1 MFNETTEQF
10 EYKGTPGRGRTAAV
24 ITGFVLLAAANFYLL
39 TKVNR
44 VEVSANTFQTG
55 VKSEVAKAQESAA
68 LTSGKTR
75 RDLEALRNEIEAAL
89 EETTKAAK
97 AQARNETAWLARNVS
112 RQQREQQEQLL
123 GELRSVDGKTVQTLQ
138 RVDDV
143 STDVDAVKDEVGEAR
158 AQLERTNSTLGQTVE
173 HMGAMNEQ
181 IAGHQESIA
190 SLRRLSERNRIAFD
204 LSKSKEMLKVGDI
217 QLRLRAADG
226 KRNKYTLEVL
236 ADDATVVKKEK
247 NLNEPVQFY
256 ISGSSQPYEIVITG
270 ISKDRVTGYLAT
282 PKAKTAR
289 G

>member
-10 EYKGTPGRGRTAAV
+10 EYKGTPGRGKTAAV
-24 ITGFVLLAAANFYLL
+24 VAGFVLMAAANFYLL

-55 VKSEVAKAQESAA
+55 VQSEVAKVQASAA
-68 LTSGKTR
+68 LTSGKTLR
-75 RDLEALRNEIEAAL
+75 ELDALRSEIEAAL
-89 EETTKAAK
+89 EDATKAAK
-97 AQARNETAWLARNVS
+97 TQSRNETAWLAKNVS
-112 RQQREQQEQLL
+112 KQQREQQELLL

-138 RVDDV
+138 RVDEV
-143 STDVDAVKDEVGEAR
+143 SSDVDAVKEEVSEAQAR
-158 AQLERTNSTLGQTVE
+158 LERTNSTLGQTVE
-173 HMGAMNEQ
+173 HLGAMNEQ

-204 LSKSKEMLKVGDI
+204 LSKSREMLRVGDI
-217 QLRLRAADG
+217 QLRLRAADS

-236 ADDATVVKKEK
+236 ADDATVVKREK